1 MIAAG
6 SNCRTP
12 HDGACK
18 SPRFVRSTEPKRRN
32 LGPYTMISTQN
43 LTLSFGS
50 RILFE
55 DVNLKFTPGNCY
67 GLIGANGAG
76 KSTFLKILAGE
87 IDSTAG
93 SVAIASKYRMSVLK
107 QDHFAYNELDAIT
120 TVLMGHDRLF
130 SVMQEKEAIYAKE
143 EFSEADGVRSGELEA
158 EFADM
163 QGWEAHAQV
172 GELLCGLGIP
182 VQSHEKLMKDLDDND
197 KIRIL
202 LAQALF
208 GDPDIL
214 LLDEP
219 TNHLDVASILWLEDF
234 LAGFKNTVIVVS
246 HDRHFLNH
254 VCTHIAD
261 IDFRNISLYTGNYD
275 FWQQASE
282 LALRQQRDQNRK
294 AEDKAKD
301 LKAFIARFS
310 ANASKSRQATA
321 RKKLLDKLD
330 IGSIKPSTRKH
341 PHIVFDPEPMKSK
354 DLLTVAKLTAD
365 HDGQPLFAN
374 VSFTINRG
382 DKVVFVA
389 DDSLLVTALFDVL
402 AGARPAASGTI
413 NWGRSAEHS
422 YFPKDQTGYF
432 GREVDLVDWLRGY
445 SHDQSESFVRTF
457 LGRMLFSGDE
467 SQKLVSVLSG
477 GERVRCMISKL
488 MLENR
493 HTMILDGPTNHLD
506 LESITALNRSLNKF
520 PGTLLFSSHDVEFN
534 QTIATRVIEILP
546 TGVIDRPIRY
556 ADYLNERAQQRGL
569 SQVA

>member
-1 MIAAG
+1 
-6 SNCRTP
+6 
-12 HDGACK
+12 
-18 SPRFVRSTEPKRRN
+18 
-32 LGPYTMISTQN
+32 MISTQN

-55 DVNLKFTPGNCY
+55 DVNIKFTPGNCY

-76 KSTFLKILAGE
+76 KSTFLNILSGE

-93 SVAIASKYRMSVLK
+93 GITIPPQMRMSVLK
-107 QDHFAYNELDAIT
+107 QDHFAYNEVDALT
-120 TVLMGHDRLF
+120 TVLMGHQRLYAI
-130 SVMQEKEAIYAKE
+130 MQEKEAIYAKPD
-143 EFSEADGVRSGELEA
+143 FSEEDGVRSGELEA
-158 EFADM
+158 EFADLD
-163 QGWEAHAQV
+163 GWSAESQA
-172 GELLCGLGIP
+172 GELLCGLGIA
-182 VQSHEKLMKDLDDND
+182 VESHSKLMKDLDDTD
-197 KIRIL
+197 KLRIL
-202 LAQALF
+202 LAQSLF

-261 IDFRNISLYTGNYD
+261 IDFRKITLYTGNFD

-282 LALRQQRDQNRK
+282 LNLKQQREANRK
-294 AEDKAKD
+294 AEDKANE

-321 RKKLLDKLD
+321 RKKLLGKLD

-341 PHIVFDPEPMKSK
+341 PHIVFDPEPMKSR
-354 DLLTVAKLTAD
+354 DLLSVTKLSGGQ
-365 HDGQPLFAN
+365 DGEQLFED
-374 VSFTINRG
+374 VSFTIGR
-382 DKVVFVA
+382 DEKVVFVA
-389 DDSLLVTALFDVL
+389 DDSLLVTALFEIL
-402 AGARPAASGTI
+402 SGSQEPTSGKVR
-413 NWGRSAEHS
+413 WGSSAEYS
-422 YFPKDQTGYF
+422 YFPKDRASYF
-432 GREVDLVDWLRGY
+432 SRDVDLVDWLREY

-457 LGRMLFSGDE
+457 LGRMLFTGDE
-467 SQKLVSVLSG
+467 TQKPVTVLSG
-477 GERVRCMISKL
+477 GEKVRCMLSKL

-506 LESITALNRSLNKF
+506 LESITALNRTLIKF
-520 PGTLLFSSHDVEFN
+520 PGTILFSSHDVEFT
-534 QTIATRVIEILP
+534 QTIADRVIEITP
-546 TGVIDRPIRY
+546 KGCIDRPIQYR
-556 ADYLNERAQQRGL
+556 DYLNERAEQRGL